1 MLLDQFKNYIA
12 AFNAPEF
19 KHVSQDERF
28 LVGSVILEYLT
39 PLLADDYV
47 FKKQIMDFFFQLM
60 IIKKQDLMK
69 VVFQTFEMHYS
80 VEQLREFIGR
90 VVTFAVRSLLE

>member
-60 IIKKQDLMK
+60 IIKK
-69 VVFQTFEMHYS
+69 
-80 VEQLREFIGR
+80 
-90 VVTFAVRSLLE
+90 

>member
-12 AFNAPEF
+12 AFNTPEF

-60 IIKKQDLMK
+60 IIKK
-69 VVFQTFEMHYS
+69 
-80 VEQLREFIGR
+80 
-90 VVTFAVRSLLE
+90 